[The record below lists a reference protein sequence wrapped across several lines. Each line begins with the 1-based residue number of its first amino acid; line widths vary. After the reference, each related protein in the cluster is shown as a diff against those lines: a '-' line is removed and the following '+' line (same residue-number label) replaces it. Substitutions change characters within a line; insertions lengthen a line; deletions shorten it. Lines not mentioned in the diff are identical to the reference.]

1 MKERKIT
8 EDQIQKIAN
17 VLLEIQ
23 AKFSLEALDI
33 LRSLPIIAEPIQA
46 E

>member
-17 VLLEIQ
+17 VLLEVQ

-33 LRSLPIIAEPIQA
+33 LRSLPLIVEPEKAE
-46 E
+46 